1 MRKHITH
8 LVFSG
13 NALRSLCLCG
23 VLRYLY
29 CYNLDTQIRDVA
41 GTSMGALFCF
51 AFALKIPIEE
61 LESILYNLSKN
72 PKLTKFNS
80 SSFINIINSYG
91 LGSSHDY
98 LDVFREYLQKKY
110 NQNDITF
117 LELSKKTGINL
128 YVSTTC
134 INNYKNKIFNVNET
148 PDISVIDAIAASMCI
163 PILSKPVKIGDDYY
177 IDGCLTNNFP
187 YEYFIENNVNKENIL
202 GVGVMDVNNENKNNN
217 PTSFITYMS
226 SILHL
231 VHLNTNK
238 LCYTDKIQS
247 HPSFLIIKNS
257 PIRSIFNLNIND
269 DCIDFSL
276 TDDDINNSIL
286 QGFKAMNDYMNN

>member
-29 CYNLDTQIRDVA
+29 CYNLHTQIRDVA

-98 LDVFREYLQKKY
+98 LDVFREYLQNKY

-202 GVGVMDVNNENKNNN
+202 GVGIMDVNNENKNNN

>member
-29 CYNLDTQIRDVA
+29 CYNLHTQIRDVA

-202 GVGVMDVNNENKNNN
+202 GVGIMDVNNENKNNN

>member
-1 MRKHITH
+1 MKHLTH

-202 GVGVMDVNNENKNNN
+202 GVGIMDVNNENKNNN

>member
-29 CYNLDTQIRDVA
+29 CYNLHSQIRDVA

-98 LDVFREYLQKKY
+98 LDVFREYLQNKY

-217 PTSFITYMS
+217 PTSFIAYMS

-247 HPSFLIIKNS
+247 HPNFLIIKNS